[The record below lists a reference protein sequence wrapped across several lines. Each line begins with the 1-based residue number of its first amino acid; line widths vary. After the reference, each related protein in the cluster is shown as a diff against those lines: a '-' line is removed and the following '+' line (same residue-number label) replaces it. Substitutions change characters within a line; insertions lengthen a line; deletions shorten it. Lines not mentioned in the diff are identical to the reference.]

1 MAMSK
6 FGAAYKAARDA
17 GKKDFTFNGKKY
29 TTESREE
36 KADRMAT
43 NQRQKMAGSAAG
55 AGRGASAGRQA
66 EDKPRAAAPEKKTY
80 KSEVAKKSSP
90 PAADKPRV
98 AAAKPERKP
107 IRMEGLERAKKGISS
122 MVASRQRRLDMEEA
136 DRKSRGDKYG
146 MGMKKGG
153 MVKKGRDGMASKGK
167 TKGRMC

>member
-55 AGRGASAGRQA
+55 AGRGSSAGRGA
-66 EDKPRAAAPEKKTY
+66 GDAVTK
-80 KSEVAKKSSP
+80 
-90 PAADKPRV
+90 
-98 AAAKPERKP
+98 EREP
-107 IRMEGLERAKKGISS
+107 IRMEGLERMK
-122 MVASRQRRLDMEEA
+122 
-136 DRKSRGDKYG
+136 RGLKEMGRARDARIEMDKTARMAAEDDIG

-153 MVKKGRDGMASKGK
+153 VVKKRRDGIAQRGK

>member
-17 GKKDFTFNGKKY
+17 GKKNFTFNGKKY

-55 AGRGASAGRQA
+55 AGRGSSAGRGA
-66 EDKPRAAAPEKKTY
+66 GDAVTK
-80 KSEVAKKSSP
+80 
-90 PAADKPRV
+90 
-98 AAAKPERKP
+98 EREP
-107 IRMEGLERAKKGISS
+107 IRMEGLERMK
-122 MVASRQRRLDMEEA
+122 
-136 DRKSRGDKYG
+136 RGLKEMGRARDARIEMDKTARMAAEDEIG

-153 MVKKGRDGMASKGK
+153 SVKKSRDGIAQRGK